1 MKREVALAVLERD
14 GAWLLQLRDD
24 LESILYPGH
33 WGLFGG
39 HLDPGETPSEAVHRE
54 LLEEINWKPASPLEH
69 WFTSREGSRI
79 AHVFRGALSV
89 PVEQLTLLEGQDLKL
104 TSKHELRQGRV
115 WSDRRSEVRPLAPG
129 LDQVIERLLLD
140 GWI

>member
-39 HLDPGETPSEAVHRE
+39 HLDADETPSEAVHRE
-54 LLEEINWKPASPLEH
+54 LLEEINWKPAFPLEH
-69 WFTSREGSRI
+69 WFTSQNGPRI
-79 AHVFRGALSV
+79 AHVFRGELSV

-104 TSKHELRQGRV
+104 TSKQELRQGSV
-115 WSDRRSEVRPLAPG
+115 WSDRRSEVRPIAPG
-129 LDQVIERLLLD
+129 LDQVIQRLLID
-140 GWI
+140 

>member
-24 LESILYPGH
+24 KESILYPGH

-39 HLDPGETPSEAVHRE
+39 HLDPDETPSEAVHRE
-54 LLEEINWKPASPLEH
+54 LLEEINWKPASPLKH
-69 WFTSREGSRI
+69 WFTSQDGPRT
-79 AHVFRGALSV
+79 AHVFRGGLSV

-104 TSKHELRQGRV
+104 TSKYELRQGSI
-115 WSDRRSEVRPLAPG
+115 WSDRRSEARPIAPG
-129 LDQVIERLLLD
+129 LDQVIERLLID
-140 GWI
+140 

>member
-24 LESILYPGH
+24 KESILYPGH

-39 HLDPGETPSEAVHRE
+39 HLDPDETPSEAVHRE
-54 LLEEINWKPASPLEH
+54 LLEEINWKPASPLKH
-69 WFTSREGSRI
+69 WFTSQDGPRI
-79 AHVFRGALSV
+79 AHVFRGGLSV

-104 TSKHELRQGRV
+104 TSKFELRQGSI
-115 WSDRRSEVRPLAPG
+115 WSDRRSESRPIAPG
-129 LDQVIERLLLD
+129 LDQVIKRLLID
-140 GWI
+140 

>member
-39 HLDPGETPSEAVHRE
+39 HLDAGETPSEAVHRE
-54 LLEEINWKPASPLEH
+54 LLEEINWEPTFPLEH
-69 WFTSREGSRI
+69 WFTTQNGHRI

-104 TSKHELRQGRV
+104 TSKQELRQGSV
-115 WSDRRSEVRPLAPG
+115 WSDRRSEVRPIAPG
-129 LDQVIERLLLD
+129 LDQVIQRLLID
-140 GWI
+140 

>member
-39 HLDPGETPSEAVHRE
+39 HLDAGETPSEAVHRE
-54 LLEEINWKPASPLEH
+54 LLEEINWEPTFPLEH
-69 WFTSREGSRI
+69 WFTSHNGPRI

-104 TSKHELRQGRV
+104 TSKQELRQGSV
-115 WSDRRSEVRPLAPG
+115 WSDRRSEVRPIAPG
-129 LDQVIERLLLD
+129 LDQVIQRLLID
-140 GWI
+140 

>member
-39 HLDPGETPSEAVHRE
+39 HLDAGETPSEAVHRE
-54 LLEEINWKPASPLEH
+54 LLEEINWEPTFPLEH
-69 WFTSREGSRI
+69 WFTSQNGPRI

-104 TSKHELRQGRV
+104 TSKQ
-115 WSDRRSEVRPLAPG
+115 
-129 LDQVIERLLLD
+129 
-140 GWI
+140 

>member
-1 MKREVALAVLERD
+1 MKREVALAVLERN

-39 HLDPGETPSEAVHRE
+39 HLDADETPSEAVHRE
-54 LLEEINWKPASPLEH
+54 LLEEINWEPASPLEH
-69 WFTSREGSRI
+69 WFTSQNGPRI
-79 AHVFRGALSV
+79 AHVFRGELNV

-104 TSKHELRQGRV
+104 ASKQELREGSV
-115 WSDRRSEVRPLAPG
+115 WSDRRSEVRPIAPG
-129 LDQVIERLLLD
+129 LDQVIQRLLID
-140 GWI
+140 

>member
-24 LESILYPGH
+24 KESILYPGH

-39 HLDPGETPSEAVHRE
+39 HLHPDETPSEAVHRE
-54 LLEEINWKPASPLEH
+54 LHEEINWKPASPLKH
-69 WFTSREGSRI
+69 WFTSQDGPRI
-79 AHVFRGALSV
+79 AHVFRGGLSV

-104 TSKHELRQGRV
+104 TSKYELRQGSI
-115 WSDRRSEVRPLAPG
+115 WSDRRSEARPIAPG
-129 LDQVIERLLLD
+129 LDQVIERLLID
-140 GWI
+140 

>member
-39 HLDPGETPSEAVHRE
+39 HLDAGETPSEAVHRE
-54 LLEEINWKPASPLEH
+54 LLEEINWEPTFPLEH
-69 WFTSREGSRI
+69 WFTSQSGPRI

-104 TSKHELRQGRV
+104 TSKQELRQGSV
-115 WSDRRSEVRPLAPG
+115 WSDRRSEVRPIAPG
-129 LDQVIERLLLD
+129 LDQVIQRLLID
-140 GWI
+140 

>member
-39 HLDPGETPSEAVHRE
+39 HLDAGETPSEAVHRE
-54 LLEEINWKPASPLEH
+54 LLEEINWEPTFPLEH
-69 WFTSREGSRI
+69 WFTSQNGLRI

-104 TSKHELRQGRV
+104 TSKQELRQGSV
-115 WSDRRSEVRPLAPG
+115 WSDRRSEVRPIAPG
-129 LDQVIERLLLD
+129 LDQVIQRLLID
-140 GWI
+140 

>member
-39 HLDPGETPSEAVHRE
+39 HLDAGETPSEAVHRE
-54 LLEEINWKPASPLEH
+54 LLEEINWEPTFPLEH
-69 WFTSREGSRI
+69 WFTSQNGPSI

-104 TSKHELRQGRV
+104 TSKQELRQGSV
-115 WSDRRSEVRPLAPG
+115 WSDRRSEVRPIAPG
-129 LDQVIERLLLD
+129 LDQVIQRLLID
-140 GWI
+140 

>member
-24 LESILYPGH
+24 KESILYPGH

-39 HLDPGETPSEAVHRE
+39 HLDPDEKPSEAVHRE
-54 LLEEINWKPASPLEH
+54 LLEEINWKPASPLKH
-69 WFTSREGSRI
+69 WFTSQDGPRI
-79 AHVFRGALSV
+79 AHVFRGGLSV

-104 TSKHELRQGRV
+104 TSKYELCQGSI
-115 WSDRRSEVRPLAPG
+115 WSDRRSEARPIAPG
-129 LDQVIERLLLD
+129 LDQVIERLLID
-140 GWI
+140 

>member
-39 HLDPGETPSEAVHRE
+39 HLDAGETPSEAVHRE
-54 LLEEINWKPASPLEH
+54 LLEEINWEPTFPLEH
-69 WFTSREGSRI
+69 WFTSQKWTSHCPRVSWCAERARGTVNAARGTRPQ
-79 AHVFRGALSV
+79 AHVQAGASSRKR
-89 PVEQLTLLEGQDLKL
+89 LERSTQRSP
-104 TSKHELRQGRV
+104 THCTRSRP
-115 WSDRRSEVRPLAPG
+115 SDSTFA
-129 LDQVIERLLLD
+129 D
-140 GWI
+140 

>member
-14 GAWLLQLRDD
+14 EAWLLQLRDD

-54 LLEEINWKPASPLEH
+54 LIEELNWSPAVPLEP
-69 WFTSREGSRI
+69 WFTNHSGLRI
-79 AHVFRGALSV
+79 AHVFRGALTV
-89 PVEQLTLLEGQDLKL
+89 PVGQLTLLEGQDLKL
-104 TSKHELRQGRV
+104 TTKSELRRGNIWSERRHELR
-115 WSDRRSEVRPLAPG
+115 PIAPG
-129 LDQVIERLLLD
+129 LDSVIDRLLRN
-140 GWI
+140 

>member
-24 LESILYPGH
+24 KDSILYPGH

-39 HLDPGETPSEAVHRE
+39 HLDPDETPSEAVHRE
-54 LLEEINWKPASPLEH
+54 LLEEINWKPAFPLEH
-69 WFTSREGSRI
+69 WFTSRNGPRI
-79 AHVFRGALSV
+79 AHIFRGALSV

-104 TSKHELRQGRV
+104 MSKYELRQGSI
-115 WSDRRSEVRPLAPG
+115 WSDRRCEARPIAPG
-129 LDQVIERLLLD
+129 LDQVIKRLL
-140 GWI
+140 IN